1 MSSRRALGV
10 SNPRDM
16 IYAHLGM
23 IDFHDDYLTINYDR
37 FVAQAFENVASLFA
51 RTIPNFSILLH
62 VEV

>member
-23 IDFHDDYLTINYDR
+23 IDIHNDCLAINYDKSSKT
-37 FVAQAFENVASLFA
+37 FEDVASFFA
-51 RTIPNFSILLH
+51 RTIPNFLYLYM
-62 VEV
+62 